1 MNPDNPNID
10 DLLKTLGKKRGRKD
24 IIIIGSKEVIV
35 EFKIL
40 AMKQFQDSFK
50 DKKINN
56 RELSKLLDDYET
68 VFSATQLFIEDN
80 TLELEKN
87 QKTTVILLLSVQ
99 IKLIIEIREEIK
111 KQGRKFN
118 IHSYLKNQ
126 IEKLESVLE
135 KDQGKHSNKRVRLE
149 NDYESDSDAETSDEE
164 EEDEEGD
171 EEEDTEDNFRNY
183 KSNLVDKVG
192 KEFIEQLYRGKGSN
206 ELEDETLKYFCNL
219 SNKERTHLILTTC

>member
-50 DKKINN
+50 NKKINN

-99 IKLIIEIREEIK
+99 IKLIIEIREVHK
-111 KQGRKFN
+111 KLRARIPTF
-118 IHSYLKNQ
+118 
-126 IEKLESVLE
+126 
-135 KDQGKHSNKRVRLE
+135 
-149 NDYESDSDAETSDEE
+149 
-164 EEDEEGD
+164 EGII
-171 EEEDTEDNFRNY
+171 DNA
-183 KSNLVDKVG
+183 
-192 KEFIEQLYRGKGSN
+192 
-206 ELEDETLKYFCNL
+206 
-219 SNKERTHLILTTC
+219 